1 MLNEVAP
8 IYINPSLQPLT
19 RKQRRVVTRNPGTI
33 VAVAKGARVAI
44 HECQFQFRN
53 RRWNCP
59 TTEDGRGGS
68 IFGDI
73 FKAGQF
79 NLNFVYHGQ
88 TCHSITF
95 YSMKKD
101 SK

>member
-1 MLNEVAP
+1 MMNEVAP

-19 RKQRRVVTRNPGTI
+19 RKQRRLVTKNPGTI
-33 VAVAKGARVAI
+33 VAVAKGARMAI

-59 TTEDGRGGS
+59 TLDDSNSGS

-73 FKAGQF
+73 PKGGQLIF
-79 NLNFVYHGQ
+79 DLLTY
-88 TCHSITF
+88 
-95 YSMKKD
+95 
-101 SK
+101 